1 MGSATFALSSLDRLF
16 ERGYEITGV
25 VTQPDKPSGRGQILQ
40 SPPVKRRAVDL
51 RLPIYQPASLK
62 TEETQSLI
70 QALGPDLV
78 VVVAYG
84 KILPPW
90 LLHFPP
96 HGCINVHG
104 SILPKYRGAAPVHW
118 AIANGETTTGVCT
131 MLLDEGLDTGP
142 VYLCRETA
150 IGPNEIVAEVYDRL
164 GDIGA
169 DLLIETLEG
178 VLKDSL
184 EPKPQDNSK
193 ATFAP
198 MLKKEHGLIDWRMAA
213 VEIHN
218 RVRAFNPWP
227 GTAAKF
233 RGGTCKILQTAVGV
247 GSSPSGRGWR
257 EAPGEGHRSS
267 QILRPSPYPLPEG
280 EGDLS
285 NSHAQSPGSVVL
297 SKHSLAVMC
306 GDGGLLEIMRIQPE
320 NRKAISGADFAN
332 GVRIEPGEKFESL
345 MDN

>member
-1 MGSATFALSSLDRLF
+1 MGSATFALPSLDRLF

-51 RLPIYQPASLK
+51 HLPIYQPASLK
-62 TEETQSLI
+62 TEETRTLI

-150 IGPNEIVAEVYDRL
+150 IGPNETAAEVYDRL
-164 GDIGA
+164 GGIGA

-178 VLKDSL
+178 VLNDSL

-198 MLKKEHGLIDWRMAA
+198 MLKKEHGFIDWRMAA

-233 RGGTCKILQTAVGV
+233 RGVVCKILKTSVGV
-247 GSSPSGRGWR
+247 
-257 EAPGEGHRSS
+257 ACEG
-267 QILRPSPYPLPEG
+267 LNELGGGPSPPGSPEG
-280 EGDLS
+280 EGELS
-285 NSHAQSPGSVVL
+285 NRQFKPSSIVT
-297 SKHSLAVMC
+297 SKNFLAVMC
-306 GDGGLLEIMRIQPE
+306 GDGGLLEIMRLQPE

-332 GVRIEPGEKFESL
+332 GARIEPGEKFESL